1 MNSSLGI
8 DFYRTVNEEGSNG
21 WAQVYARIP
30 FDDYEL
36 NEKGALFGVVSG
48 KPSEEWADI
57 EAGLMEWVDEYFNK
71 VEAGGDLGNFVKEF
85 KDKYN
90 EVEGAWLWIVPKTNG
105 TREIK
110 TIRWGQSGVGLLR
123 NGVEYDLTAEE
134 GKVIKGFIQEKDKLS
149 MWTGKLGEYFKTEG
163 IQKIDEKKVLSFG
176 NRLMEAREAAAGL
189 YFDFGKQQTLKASSV
204 ANFDEE
210 TKEEVERTGEIISKS
225 EIEKNTFS
233 QLSEKSEDLA
243 GEELIGPV
251 KAKDKL
257 LNWWGRL
264 RPDKRN
270 VLVIDREGG
279 QKRKKWAVL
288 MGVLFLI
295 ILAVSLVTGSIKIQ
309 ADKEAKKWQEFS
321 EPIVKNIEEA
331 QDLVKLNPSGAR
343 KLVDDVRKTFDV
355 QKAEFVKGKYKDEVA
370 ALETKLNYAWTVTSG
385 EKESQITELVN
396 IQLIRPGFV
405 GDRMSLIKTG
415 NILVVDSKLGTVVSA
430 ATATKD
436 IKVVAGKGEG
446 LEWLDAVSDG
456 SRVLIL
462 NSKGVSVNGK
472 ETGGIVFD
480 MAVSKA
486 VAIGRFGANLYVL
499 DGGNKEIYKY
509 GAISDGYGDRIRWLT
524 QDQSISVT
532 PVDIAIDSD
541 VWVLGDSG
549 VVERFRRGSREQFAL
564 NGVPAGVKTAK
575 IAVQLEGTNLAML
588 DTVNGVVIVCSKE
601 TGNCAQQLKSEKLK
615 TASDIEFDGNELLV
629 LVAGTVGTLQ

>member
-57 EAGLMEWVDEYFNK
+57 EAELMEWVDEYFNK

-85 KDKYN
+85 KDKYS

-123 NGVEYDLTAEE
+123 NGVEYDLTTEE
-134 GKVIKGFIQEKDKLS
+134 GKIIKGFIQEKDKLS

-189 YFDFGKQQTLKASSV
+189 YFDFGKQQTSQASSV
-204 ANFDEE
+204 TNFDEDA
-210 TKEEVERTGEIISKS
+210 KEEVERIGEIISKS
-225 EIEKNTFS
+225 EIEKNTLS

-355 QKAEFVKGKYKDEVA
+355 QKAEFVKGKYEDEVA

-499 DGGNKEIYKY
+499 DAGNKEIYKY
-509 GAISDGYGDRIRWLT
+509 GAISDGYGDRIRWLA

-549 VVERFRRGSREQFAL
+549 VVERFRRGSREQFTL
-564 NGVPAGVKTAK
+564 SGVPAGVKTSK